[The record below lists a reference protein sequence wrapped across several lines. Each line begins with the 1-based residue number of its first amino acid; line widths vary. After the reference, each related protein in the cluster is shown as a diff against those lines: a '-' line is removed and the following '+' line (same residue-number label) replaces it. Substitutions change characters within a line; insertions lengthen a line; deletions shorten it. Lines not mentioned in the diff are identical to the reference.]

1 MLHAGASKPTRIK
14 WSQLHVSDSACHG
27 FGRLLP
33 EVNRSRSS
41 NRNCPL
47 RLPFSS
53 SPVYQAMKRL
63 KDSRKSVDLVQD
75 NQPILILRK
84 MDTTLVSG
92 IRTSSLGQKAPRPL
106 NAGLLIN
113 KLQNIY
119 PEIRMRSLADSL
131 SDWGAPRN

>member
-1 MLHAGASKPTRIK
+1 
-14 WSQLHVSDSACHG
+14 
-27 FGRLLP
+27 
-33 EVNRSRSS
+33 
-41 NRNCPL
+41 
-47 RLPFSS
+47 
-53 SPVYQAMKRL
+53 MKRL